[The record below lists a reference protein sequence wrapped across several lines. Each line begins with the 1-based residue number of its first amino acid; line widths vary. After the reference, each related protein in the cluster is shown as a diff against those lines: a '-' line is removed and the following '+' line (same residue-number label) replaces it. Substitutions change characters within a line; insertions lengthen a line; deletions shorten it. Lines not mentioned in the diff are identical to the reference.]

1 MAVQTAVIYLPI
13 SLAWI
18 STDNHSPKQQP
29 FYWQLLGSRL
39 VGSFDS
45 ALFEASVQDYNS
57 IRPDFQ
63 ASHMYQDNYWANH
76 RLKS

>member
-1 MAVQTAVIYLPI
+1 VYMKPI
-13 SLAWI
+13 FSWRLR
-18 STDNHSPKQQP
+18 SP
-29 FYWQLLGSRL
+29 L

-63 ASHMYQDNYWANH
+63 ASHMPVLGSCND
-76 RLKS
+76 RSF